1 MVGIPS
7 FVPLVP
13 HTYVRGI
20 FKSSTA
26 LIVSSSHRVLISSIM
41 TLSISSRLVWAQ
53 VERILMA
60 WSGLSRILMTI
71 HGDVKGVCRLLDCSG
86 SVF

>member
-13 HTYVRGI
+13 HMYVRGI

-26 LIVSSSHRVLISSIM
+26 LIASSSRRALISSIV

-53 VERILMA
+53 VERMLMA
-60 WSGLSRILMTI
+60 WSGLSHILVTI
-71 HGDVKGVCRLLDCSG
+71 HGGVKGVCCKLDRSG
-86 SVF
+86 SV